1 MKKIM
6 KAVVLLSF
14 CLFLQSTIAASNE
27 EASRECTLYLAPSTI
42 PNAGYGVFAGVD
54 FGEGECIGEPDLV
67 IPVID
72 TYKNLPYRSQQQFA
86 SWLAYIWPAE
96 PDAFYQASRASFPTI
111 PSSMYKVDTG
121 LNGATCLKFRNSDRE
136 RIHAFAPG
144 IASLV
149 NSSPDFV
156 NIQSVKHGNQVSFVA
171 RDDMEAGTELFLH
184 YGEIWHER
192 FTELQMSETEYDSL
206 EGYNANILPYMKLPT
221 EEKKRR
227 NFFKKPRKSLDVDD
241 DEELENHA
249 VDIASNGQMEMVKG
263 FKSIVNKVLHNDKM
277 RSTDVTD
284 KQQEEYD
291 EEDEEEYEEDEYGE
305 ENVPM
310 RNVHWLEQHG
320 MCIDNLSIGAS
331 QQRGRVPYGK
341 GAIANVPI
349 PKGNVIATAP
359 LLAIKRDD
367 LIIYEADETQ
377 QALRNVLNLDKV
389 VGHEEL
395 LNYCFGH
402 AESEVLFLPYS
413 PVVNYING
421 GKEPNAK
428 IQWPQGAPW
437 LEVWLKMHP
446 LDVLEQSGRIRMDY
460 VALKDILPGE
470 EIVIDFG
477 QAWNEAHEN
486 HVKEHGD
493 LNEFR
498 HEIGVP
504 DDFYP
509 DEWKNEPVV
518 YEIAMKPLQPG
529 ELEFMTWK
537 HNGEQVCKN
546 CYRVGLPS
554 GFSQHFRDFADARG
568 ITKLYEKLL
577 NNPILDNNEWTVF
590 ETNNEQW
597 FAQQYEKKAWNFNMH
612 YIAAWDEAAR
622 MSFIREG
629 LGRAGFD
636 MVLESL
642 GTAFGLDNMT
652 CFHVSFMGISEA
664 DDSFTHADVY
674 ANDEKGFNI
683 IWPMITV
690 EGSSPELDIISDNT
704 NIVISVNYEYDV
716 AYVMG
721 DWGYHKTSPNH
732 YDEKG
737 QMRVVVGA
745 YCSQIDKTNAKML
758 KHIYDGEDPA
768 PFMDQFE
775 NPEIHWS
782 TSGHSLPK

>member
-1 MKKIM
+1 MRNRSILSAMETM
-6 KAVVLLSF
+6 KAVLLLSF
-14 CLFLQSTIAASNE
+14 CLLLQSTTITASNE
-27 EASRECTLYLAPSTI
+27 IEAPRECTLYLAPSTI

-54 FGEGECIGEPDLV
+54 FDEGDYIGEPDLV

-86 SWLAYIWPAE
+86 SWLAYVWPAE
-96 PDAFYQASRASFPTI
+96 PDAFYPATRASFPTI
-111 PSSMYKVDTG
+111 PSYMYKVDTG
-121 LNGATCLKFRNSDRE
+121 LNAATSLKFRNSNHE

-149 NSSPDFV
+149 NSSPEFV
-156 NIQSVKHGNQVSFVA
+156 NIQSVKRRNHVSFVA
-171 RDDMEAGTELFLH
+171 REEIDAGTELFLH
-184 YGEIWHER
+184 YGTIWHER
-192 FTELQMSETEYDSL
+192 YAENQTSETEYDSL
-206 EGYNANILPYMKLPT
+206 EDYNSNILPSINLPT
-221 EEKKRR
+221 EQEKRR
-227 NFFKKPRKSLDVDD
+227 QLLKKPRKTLQVDD
-241 DEELENHA
+241 DEEMEERAAH
-249 VDIASNGQMEMVKG
+249 IMSNGQMEIEKG
-263 FKSIVNKVLHNDKM
+263 YKSTVNKVPPNDEL
-277 RSTDVTD
+277 RSTDVMD
-284 KQQEEYD
+284 QQEEYD
-291 EEDEEEYEEDEYGE
+291 DENEEEEDDED
-305 ENVPM
+305 VPM
-310 RNVHWLEQHG
+310 RNVDWLQQHG
-320 MCIDNLSIGAS
+320 MCIDNLSIGS
-331 QQRGRVPYGK
+331 SEQRGRAPYGK
-341 GAIANVPI
+341 GAIANVSI
-349 PKGNVIATAP
+349 KKGQVIAPAP

-367 LIIYEADETQ
+367 LIIFEADETQ
-377 QALRNVLNLDKV
+377 KALRNVLDLNKI
-389 VGHEEL
+389 VGQEEL

-413 PVVNYING
+413 PVVNYINN

-428 IQWPQGAPW
+428 IQWPQDAPW
-437 LEVWLKMHP
+437 LDMHP
-446 LDVLEQSGRIRMDY
+446 LDVLELSGKIRMDY

-477 QAWNEAHEN
+477 QAWNEARGI
-486 HVKEHGD
+486 HVNEHGD

-498 HEIGVP
+498 HEVGVP

-509 DEWKNEPVV
+509 DKWKNESVV
-518 YEIAMKPLQPG
+518 YELATKPLQPG
-529 ELEFMTWK
+529 ELELMTWK
-537 HNGEQVCKN
+537 HNGERVCKN
-546 CYRVGLPS
+546 CFRVGLPS

-636 MVLESL
+636 VVLESL

-674 ANDEKGFNI
+674 ANDEKGFNV